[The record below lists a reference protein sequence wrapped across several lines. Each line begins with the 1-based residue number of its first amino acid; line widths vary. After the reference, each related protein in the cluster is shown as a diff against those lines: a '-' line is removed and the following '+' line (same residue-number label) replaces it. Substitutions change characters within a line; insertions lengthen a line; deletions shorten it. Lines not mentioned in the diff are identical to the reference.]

1 MVTATFVSN
10 GYQVVTDAA
19 RIALG
24 GIMGPGEDRL
34 RRGGVQRPAT
44 AREGNTMCEIG
55 ILYNIYFV

>member
-24 GIMGPGEDRL
+24 GIIGPGEDRL
-34 RRGGVQRPAT
+34 RRRGVQRLAI
-44 AREGNTMCEIG
+44 AREGNTMGEIG
-55 ILYNIYFV
+55 IPYNIYFL